1 MLCIISYMQT
11 WIGLVNTCLNHTKH
25 MKITG
30 LLLFIWVS
38 ILQPGTVIPV
48 RNPSFEDDAPSQS
61 KVPKGW
67 QICHAGSTPDILPG
81 AWGIQ
86 FAAQDGKT
94 CVGLVTRE
102 DEPNEDISQGLPE
115 TLKGGIC
122 YTFSI
127 YLAHAPKYVGYNNPV
142 RLRIWGGSSRG
153 KKEMLLASS
162 PLIEHNDWRKYPFQF
177 VPSRDMRYITLE
189 ASYGP
194 GITFKYKG
202 NILLDN
208 CSAIEKCDRA

>member
-1 MLCIISYMQT
+1 MKHFGFLI
-11 WIGLVNTCLNHTKH
+11 LV
-25 MKITG
+25 
-30 LLLFIWVS
+30 FAAFV
-38 ILQPGTVIPV
+38 QPGSVVPI
-48 RNPSFEDDAPSQS
+48 RNPSFEDDAPAQS
-61 KVPKGW
+61 KLPGGW
-67 QICHAGSTPDILPG
+67 QSGTAGSTPDILPG

-102 DEPNEDISQGLPE
+102 DGSNEDISQGLPE
-115 TLKGGIC
+115 ALKGGIC

-127 YLAHAPKYVGYNNPV
+127 YLAHAPKYVGYNHPA
-142 RLRIWGGSSRG
+142 RLRVWGSATRG

-162 PLIEHNDWRKYPFQF
+162 PLIDHSDWRKYPLQF
-177 VPSRDMRYITLE
+177 VPARDMRYITFE
-189 ASYGP
+189 AWYGP
-194 GITFKYKG
+194 GITFRYKG

>member
-1 MLCIISYMQT
+1 
-11 WIGLVNTCLNHTKH
+11 
-25 MKITG
+25 MKYDG
-30 LLLFIWVS
+30 FLLFTFV
-38 ILQPGTVIPV
+38 LFAQAGQVIPI
-48 RNPSFEDDAPSQS
+48 RNPSFEDDAPTQS

-67 QICHAGSTPDILPG
+67 QSYTAGSTPDIMPG

-102 DEPNEDISQGLPE
+102 DGSNEDISQGLPE
-115 TLKGGIC
+115 SLKGGTC

-127 YLAHAPKYVGYNNPV
+127 YLAHTPKYVGFNHPV
-142 RLRIWGGSSRG
+142 RLRIWGGAGRG

-162 PLIEHNDWRKYPFQF
+162 PLVDHADWRKYPFQF
-177 VPSRDMRYITLE
+177 VPARDMRYITFE
-189 ASYGP
+189 AWYGP
-194 GITFKYKG
+194 GITFRYKG

>member
-1 MLCIISYMQT
+1 
-11 WIGLVNTCLNHTKH
+11 
-25 MKITG
+25 MKYAG
-30 LLLFIWVS
+30 FLLFTFV
-38 ILQPGTVIPV
+38 LFAQAGQVIPI
-48 RNPSFEDDAPSQS
+48 RNPSFEDDAPTQS

-67 QICHAGSTPDILPG
+67 QSYTAGSTPDIMPG

-102 DEPNEDISQGLPE
+102 DGSNEDISQGLPE
-115 TLKGGIC
+115 SLKGGTC

-127 YLAHAPKYVGYNNPV
+127 YLAHTPKYVGFNHPV
-142 RLRIWGGSSRG
+142 RLRIWGGAGRG

-162 PLIEHNDWRKYPFQF
+162 PLVDHADWRKYPFQF
-177 VPSRDMRYITLE
+177 VPARDMRYITFE
-189 ASYGP
+189 AWYGP
-194 GITFKYKG
+194 GITFRYKG